1 MKTLSSTSTDIAKD
15 FCENN
20 VTNKKRKRVYGRKCS
35 FARSKACTELGEKN
49 LLSSIGKRE
58 DTNYFISLLQNKNNK
73 ICNCSNLST
82 TCCLIEAFTDSCGV
96 SDLNALINCL
106 KKCHEEIRIKTKEER
121 EHFIQKQFSDHIAVD
136 NYNTNSKRLK
146 MDFKIFEKKVCRRGF
161 AAAYNISKYQID
173 KASADFK
180 KPVHRSNGIKRS
192 VLNNHK
198 GSNHDEPF
206 DDSCF
211 FDNDGVSPEA
221 YDVSS
226 SEGDYFQDM
235 SDDDNSSSG
244 YEKLKTC
251 RRNQWMDSFVQD
263 FNFEESE
270 DIVREVFDHSYGSL
284 LLYLCHLFYL
294 TTI

>member
-1 MKTLSSTSTDIAKD
+1 M
-15 FCENN
+15 
-20 VTNKKRKRVYGRKCS
+20 
-35 FARSKACTELGEKN
+35 
-49 LLSSIGKRE
+49 
-58 DTNYFISLLQNKNNK
+58 
-73 ICNCSNLST
+73 
-82 TCCLIEAFTDSCGV
+82 
-96 SDLNALINCL
+96 L

-121 EHFIQKQFSDHIAVD
+121 EHFIQKQFSDHIAAD
-136 NYNTNSKRLK
+136 NCNTYSKRLK
-146 MDFKIFEKKVCRRGF
+146 IGFKIFDKKICRRGL
-161 AAAYNISKYQID
+161 QRTID

-180 KPVHRSNGIKRS
+180 KLVHRSHGTKRS
-192 VLNNHK
+192 VPNNHQ

-211 FDNDGVSPEA
+211 IDNDGVSPEA
-221 YDVSS
+221 YEVSS

-251 RRNQWMDSFVQD
+251 RRNQWRMDSFIQD

-284 LLYLCHLFYL
+284 LLYMCQLFYL